1 MKRIVFLFL
10 AALLLSGCTTNRP
23 AETPAVT
30 EAPAIA
36 EAPVVTSAPAATA
49 EPAAAQ
55 ATADPIAMQ
64 FHFQTVDLKG
74 NAVDETIFAGYD
86 LIMINCWAYWCGPCI
101 NEMPDLEQLHQAY
114 PNLLLLGVSVDND
127 EPILVRRAVETTGV
141 TYPILEPAD
150 DLETICTVSQYIPA
164 TFFLAPDGTL
174 LCEEPYV
181 GSKSYEAWAA
191 IVEEYLG

>member
-1 MKRIVFLFL
+1 MKRIVILLL
-10 AALLLSGCTTNRP
+10 AALLFSGCTTNRP

-114 PNLLLLGVSVDND
+114 PNLLLLGVSVDNE

-141 TYPILEPAD
+141 TYPILEPAG
-150 DLETICTVSQYIPA
+150 DLKTISTVSQYIPA